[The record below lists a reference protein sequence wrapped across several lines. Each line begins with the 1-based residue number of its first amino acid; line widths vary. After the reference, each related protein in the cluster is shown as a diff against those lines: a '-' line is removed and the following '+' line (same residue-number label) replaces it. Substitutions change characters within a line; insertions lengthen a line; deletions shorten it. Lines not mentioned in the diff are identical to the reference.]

1 MARAERHPTSTH
13 RTGSPGGSP
22 AGFTLLEI
30 AVILAIIGIL
40 ASLAVAGLESMKTRA
55 AFTSNAGEI
64 ITGLRKTQAAAAGS
78 GNYTAFVV
86 DTSSK
91 EWWGVEAASD
101 FDLSTFNPDGGA
113 PKVLVKGRLDPNVNF
128 ADGGYGAALP
138 APFAS
143 VDTSNPCSFC
153 DTGAHHGFVLFE
165 PGGKARFSNVPDAGV
180 DDVAQQ
186 FTIRG
191 QIDQTTRTVSVAV
204 VGETGLIETF
214 EK

>member
-1 MARAERHPTSTH
+1 MPRAERHPTSTH
-13 RTGSPGGSP
+13 PARRPGGSP

-30 AVILAIIGIL
+30 AVILAIIGVL
-40 ASLAVAGLESMKTRA
+40 ATLAVAGLEAMKTRA
-55 AFTSNAGEI
+55 AFTSNAGEL

-78 GNYTAFVV
+78 GDYTAFVV

-91 EWWGVEAASD
+91 EWWGVEAERD
-101 FDLSTFNPDGGA
+101 FDLSSFDPDGGA
-113 PKVLVKGRLDPNVNF
+113 PKVLVKGKLDPNVSF
-128 ADGGYGAALP
+128 ADGGFGAALP

-143 VDTSNPCSFC
+143 VDTSSPCSFC

-165 PGGKARFSNVPDAGV
+165 PGGKARFSNVPDAGMY
-180 DDVAQQ
+180 DVAQQ
-186 FTIRG
+186 LTLRG
-191 QIDQTTRTVSVAV
+191 QIDQTTRTISVAV